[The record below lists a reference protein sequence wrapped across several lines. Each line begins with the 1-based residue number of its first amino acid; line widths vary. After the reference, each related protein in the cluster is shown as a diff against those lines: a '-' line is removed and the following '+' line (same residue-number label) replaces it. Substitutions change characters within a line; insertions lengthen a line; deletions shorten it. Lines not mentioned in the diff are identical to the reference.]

1 MVQTA
6 SLLPPVQAPRLSQL
20 LPTVKC
26 SSCSQPVPLS
36 DLSDHVCSPPPPLP
50 SAPLPPK
57 SPASP
62 KPPPSFLS
70 QRLRLQNLVPRA
82 NTPPRK
88 SSLDTGAQAPASPH
102 LPPVDYF
109 HRQPPP
115 VGTPRKISLALP
127 PTAPPR
133 TPSPAANA
141 SAPRDRQ
148 SQLTLA
154 SAPSL
159 ERIRSP
165 SIARRP
171 SCPGSDAP
179 IPSEV
184 GSRHSI
190 AERSRAPSLVRK
202 ERPPPPQQL
211 PVPVSILRSSTA
223 SSGPSLPASLQP
235 RASSQRTRTPS
246 ASSSLACPP
255 MDILRPSFGP
265 SRRPSTDSQQPSVDR
280 HAASSVPLLSSSP
293 GQLAA
298 GSTVPFPSLPVQL
311 TKPLAHPPV
320 MQPPPPPPI
329 SLPRS
334 PVPES
339 ERDIDT
345 KCGGVA
351 GMAGVGRRG
360 FAAAAR
366 AAMMATSLS
375 NPHHHAMAPSVDGR
389 RANVP
394 RYLDINATMGHVFR
408 GESYL
413 PFLFSRL
420 WWVQSHVLACLWH
433 LVDVSACTSHLQPFR
448 IHPCTH
454 IVRDSMTDNLSFS
467 FWNSTPFPQFWLYAL
482 PSITFPIADISCS
495 GRYSN

>member
-6 SLLPPVQAPRLSQL
+6 SLLPPAQAPRLSQL

-26 SSCSQPVPLS
+26 SSCSQPVPLA
-36 DLSDHVCSPPPPLP
+36 DLSDHVCTRPPPLP
-50 SAPLPPK
+50 NAPPLPK

-62 KPPPSFLS
+62 KPPSSFLS
-70 QRLRLQNLVPRA
+70 QRLRLQNLVSRA
-82 NTPPRK
+82 NTPSRK
-88 SSLDTGAQAPASPH
+88 SSLDTGEQAPASPR
-102 LPPVDYF
+102 L
-109 HRQPPP
+109 PP
-115 VGTPRKISLALP
+115 VGTTRKNSLALP
-127 PTAPPR
+127 STAPPR
-133 TPSPAANA
+133 TPSPTPSSVTDA

-154 SAPSL
+154 SVPSL
-159 ERIRSP
+159 ERMRSP

-179 IPSEV
+179 SPSEV

-202 ERPPPPQQL
+202 ERPLPTPQQP
-211 PVPVSILRSSTA
+211 PVPVSILRTSTA
-223 SSGPSLPASLQP
+223 TSGPSLPASLQP
-235 RASSQRTRTPS
+235 RTSSQRTRTPS

-255 MDILRPSFGP
+255 MDIPRPFFGP
-265 SRRPSTDSQQPSVDR
+265 SRRPSTDSQRPSVDR
-280 HAASSVPLLSSSP
+280 NAASPVPLPSSYP
-293 GQLAA
+293 GQPAV
-298 GSTVPFPSLPVQL
+298 GSTVPFPSFPAQL
-311 TKPLAHPPV
+311 ATPLAHPPV
-320 MQPPPPPPI
+320 VQPSPPPPMP
-329 SLPRS
+329 LPRS

-366 AAMMATSLS
+366 AAMIAASLS
-375 NPHHHAMAPSVDGR
+375 NPHHHSIAPAEDGR

-413 PFLFSRL
+413 PPFLFSRL
-420 WWVQSHVLACLWH
+420 WWV
-433 LVDVSACTSHLQPFR
+433 
-448 IHPCTH
+448 
-454 IVRDSMTDNLSFS
+454 
-467 FWNSTPFPQFWLYAL
+467 
-482 PSITFPIADISCS
+482 
-495 GRYSN
+495 